1 MSNGRSSKLWI
12 VNIISFILF
21 IILFSSGLLN
31 WLVLPRGYEA
41 RGSFSVSLRH
51 FFIALHEW
59 AALIFIVVIAV
70 HIVLHW
76 PYIKSNLKKYGMIT
90 KGTMIINGKKKYENL
105 SNNVIEKA
113 IGEASAGGAEMS
125 PGVTTRISLAR
136 TLA

>member
-12 VNIISFILF
+12 VNVISFILF
-21 IILFSSGLLN
+21 IILFSTGLLN

-59 AALIFIVVIAV
+59 AALMFMIVIAV

-76 PYIKSNLKKYGMIT
+76 PYIKSNLKKYGIM
-90 KGTMIINGKKKYENL
+90 K
-105 SNNVIEKA
+105 
-113 IGEASAGGAEMS
+113 
-125 PGVTTRISLAR
+125 
-136 TLA
+136 